1 MHPTVREGPYSC
13 LPTTRPPRSRRDQ
26 ARSAGHRRRAPGAP
40 EGAAAPRGVAAVVV
54 ALPRLPAARPQVA
67 AAAAPPPPA
76 PGPAA
81 PAATA
86 AATAAAVAA
95 EVAAAG
101 RRAVVLRAAGPPVE
115 GVPGAARASRRAPR
129 SSAVVVA

>member
-40 EGAAAPRGVAAVVV
+40 EGAAARGVAAAVV

-81 PAATA
+81 RAATA
-86 AATAAAVAA
+86 VA
-95 EVAAAG
+95 VAAAG

-115 GVPGAARASRRAPR
+115 GVPGAARARRRAPR